1 MDDDSVLIYE
11 EPSAFPTVNC
21 YRSQG
26 TRGMD
31 LGSTITKLLRK
42 EMRQQ
47 AVQPLHGD
55 RWMPMAATSAFLPV

>member
-1 MDDDSVLIYE
+1 M
-11 EPSAFPTVNC
+11 
-21 YRSQG
+21 
-26 TRGMD
+26 RGMD

-47 AVQPLHGD
+47 AVQPLHRD